1 MLLRSRLKN
10 KRNDVVP
17 QIRSFLL
24 FTAKRLKHKPY
35 KNMQVQQRDL
45 LEISKEASVRQHSDD
60 TELVLGLQH
69 GHD

>member
-1 MLLRSRLKN
+1 
-10 KRNDVVP
+10 
-17 QIRSFLL
+17 
-24 FTAKRLKHKPY
+24 
-35 KNMQVQQRDL
+35 MQVQQRDL